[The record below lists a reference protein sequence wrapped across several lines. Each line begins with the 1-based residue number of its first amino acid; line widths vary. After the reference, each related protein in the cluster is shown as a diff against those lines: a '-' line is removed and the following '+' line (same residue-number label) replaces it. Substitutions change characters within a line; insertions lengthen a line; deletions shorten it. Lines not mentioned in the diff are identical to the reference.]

1 MKKINMAIW
10 GAVLLLLGLC
20 LTAAAAESE
29 PLAGAALAYT
39 STLAVT
45 ASFLLNLLGLKRNM
59 TNSRVMMVV
68 IGFIFTIINMFA
80 YMYSLIAGISKVSL
94 YSNGW
99 AMLLFIFALIIPAV
113 LAFLLAIKGGM
124 PSTKDK
130 IRRS

>member
-1 MKKINMAIW
+1 MKKINMAVW
-10 GAVLLLLGLC
+10 GAVLLLFGLC

-80 YMYSLIAGISKVSL
+80 YMYSLIAGISKVK
-94 YSNGW
+94 
-99 AMLLFIFALIIPAV
+99 FV
-113 LAFLLAIKGGM
+113 Q
-124 PSTKDK
+124 
-130 IRRS
+130 